1 MFFLLKLVDQKQSLF
16 SFMVLV
22 HILFLFPV
30 VLVLQLEAFEL
41 IAFGRY
47 QLILEHLTVLLALSE
62 VLLVELFL
70 LFGKQFLEDVFVELY
85 R

>member
-1 MFFLLKLVDQKQSLF
+1 
-16 SFMVLV
+16 
-22 HILFLFPV
+22 V